1 MGSLNYFEPY
11 QSKTVYHEDQLT
23 RALLVVLRHSPAA
36 LQFFSRVTEDALQKT
51 AERVRKSV
59 LSLPAFHELP
69 LDKVSMAT
77 QVGSLQ
83 RWTATQVLS
92 VLLTDEAF
100 GPKESVQVSE
110 RGARYDGLIKF
121 GDDLLLIIENKPRMD
136 NVWEEQLNPNLMD
149 MAVEE
154 VDLVPIPAIVEWC
167 SVIKG
172 LKTLSRMVS
181 FAGAERIIVGDFL
194 DYVSKHYEWLNP
206 YDNLSDC
213 GCNGELI
220 QRRIGNILGSIVTD
234 LDAVQWRAGWAWAL
248 HTGFPSLRMLGV
260 ELHMQKP
267 ETYDLALSL
276 YYGDTQSQ
284 AQALY
289 DAAVPFA
296 ELQKLIDADWECTP
310 LFHLSFMQSHLVYF
324 STSPDNGEKYWHW
337 WQDNIGEIR
346 QRAVE
351 EIEPLLR
358 RLEGEGVIE
367 ISAEKWGEVEKRITG
382 TERKRIN
389 ICPCMLLQYKW
400 SSASA
405 MALDR
410 DVTFEGEIARKVIQ
424 GTGLVCEKPGFVK
437 TKKQKEGKFDA

>member
-154 VDLVPIPAIVEWC
+154 VDLELGRVVSVDGGCRQDVPEPDAFLEQGVR
-167 SVIKG
+167 
-172 LKTLSRMVS
+172 LVS
-181 FAGAERIIVGDFL
+181 
-194 DYVSKHYEWLNP
+194 
-206 YDNLSDC
+206 C
-213 GCNGELI
+213 G
-220 QRRIGNILGSIVTD
+220 S
-234 LDAVQWRAGWAWAL
+234 
-248 HTGFPSLRMLGV
+248 
-260 ELHMQKP
+260 
-267 ETYDLALSL
+267 
-276 YYGDTQSQ
+276 
-284 AQALY
+284 
-289 DAAVPFA
+289 
-296 ELQKLIDADWECTP
+296 
-310 LFHLSFMQSHLVYF
+310 
-324 STSPDNGEKYWHW
+324 
-337 WQDNIGEIR
+337 
-346 QRAVE
+346 
-351 EIEPLLR
+351 R
-358 RLEGEGVIE
+358 RLVGCAKVECVADVAPGGAH
-367 ISAEKWGEVEKRITG
+367 SA
-382 TERKRIN
+382 
-389 ICPCMLLQYKW
+389 
-400 SSASA
+400 
-405 MALDR
+405 DR
-410 DVTFEGEIARKVIQ
+410 
-424 GTGLVCEKPGFVK
+424 
-437 TKKQKEGKFDA
+437 